1 MNFCPNYYKVQVTH
15 IDVHKWSN
23 ETGQGDYVCSKGGF
37 TIGYFDTI
45 SDAKAELA
53 DWFGDSE
60 PDYAAYDGEEF
71 LSVSII
77 ENADAYQSDK
87 GEYIADYTIG
97 LQFLS
102 RVIWREAA

>member
-1 MNFCPNYYKVQVTH
+1 MNVYPNYYKVQVTH

-23 ETGQGDYVCSKGGF
+23 ETGQGDYVCSKCGF

-45 SDAKAELA
+45 SDAKAKLA
-53 DWFGDSE
+53 DWFGGIE

-71 LSVSII
+71 LCFSRI
-77 ENADAYQSDK
+77 EDVDAYESDN

-102 RVIWREAA
+102 RVLWREAA